1 MRDIEVGERFS
12 TRYYRNKRLGEFLK
26 ELDLSEGKCTGI
38 PTIQEELRNNGSPVA
53 RFYTDDDRRAV
64 TVEIPIHPDFLG
76 MNDLMTVSEEK
87 KTVSSAKMTSSDE
100 KPAYSDGNLPIDG
113 EKSCVSD
120 SNATSEDGESIVSP
134 EKVLFED
141 EESIVS
147 TEKVSFEDEKS
158 IVSTEKV
165 SFENGESIVSPG
177 KVSFEEILKGAEFT
191 ERTRENISLLRRA
204 ITEDIFSRAD
214 VVKLLRLSKPG
225 AGKLMKKMKENM
237 LIVPVSGHGKGKYR
251 FITEEDE
258 AE

>member
-1 MRDIEVGERFS
+1 M
-12 TRYYRNKRLGEFLK
+12 
-26 ELDLSEGKCTGI
+26 
-38 PTIQEELRNNGSPVA
+38 

-64 TVEIPIHPDFLG
+64 TVEIRIHPDFLG
-76 MNDLMTVSEEK
+76 LDDSMTVSEEK
-87 KTVSSAKMTSSDE
+87 KIVSSAKMTASDE
-100 KPAYSDGNLPIDG
+100 KPAHSDGNLPVDG

-134 EKVLFED
+134 
-141 EESIVS
+141 
-147 TEKVSFEDEKS
+147 
-158 IVSTEKV
+158 
-165 SFENGESIVSPG
+165 G
-177 KVSFEEILKGAEFT
+177 KVSFEEILKRAEFT

-258 AE
+258 TE